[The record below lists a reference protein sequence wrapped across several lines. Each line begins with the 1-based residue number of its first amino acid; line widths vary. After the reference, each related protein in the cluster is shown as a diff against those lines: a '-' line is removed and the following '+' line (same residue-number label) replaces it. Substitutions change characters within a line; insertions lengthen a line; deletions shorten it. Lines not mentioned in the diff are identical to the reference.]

1 MVDLNSL
8 LVFCFLF
15 FFVCLFSRHFALF
28 IYLFFWHD
36 IFFLINFGDC
46 IIFCVWLFAFFFF
59 FFIFFLIL
67 NWASFLIRTYEH
79 IYINLF
85 FYPSIFIFKKTN
97 FLLFLLFIYF
107 STFLP
112 QLYINKGNKIF
123 FLSSHFSILIQF
135 SFHSFVHSP
144 TKWTLKL
151 GEMKSKNDRIA

>member
-1 MVDLNSL
+1 MSIFIRTYFSIL
-8 LVFCFLF
+8 LF
-15 FFVCLFSRHFALF
+15 LFSRKQF
-28 IYLFFWHD
+28 
-36 IFFLINFGDC
+36 FFL
-46 IIFCVWLFAFFFF
+46 

>member
-8 LVFCFLF
+8 LVFCFCF
-15 FFVCLFSRHFALF
+15 FFFFFFCLFSRRFALF
-28 IYLFFWHD
+28 IYLFFCHD
-36 IFFLINFGDC
+36 IYIFLINFGDC
-46 IIFCVWLFAFFFF
+46 IFFVWLFA
-59 FFIFFLIL
+59 IFLIL

-79 IYINLF
+79 IYTNLF
-85 FYPSIFIFKKTN
+85 FYPSIFIFKKTI
-97 FLLFLLFIYF
+97 FFFFFYFFYF

-135 SFHSFVHSP
+135 SFYSFVHSP

-151 GEMKSKNDRIA
+151 GEMKSKKIRLP